1 MKLTLLPI
9 AALAASLLAAC
20 GGDGASPVTS
30 VTPPPV
36 TPPPVVVDPPPTK
49 PPGTVLSLW
58 FSCEHPRTGRDKNN
72 LPYMDRQGS
81 LADEQEWLRLLSDES
96 YLWYKE
102 LPQLRQA
109 DYKDPLS
116 YFADLK
122 TPAKTASGQPKDRFH
137 FTYPSDK
144 WDEISTGI
152 EYSYGITWV
161 RTPAGQ
167 LPRVWRAAVVQAGS
181 PADIAGV
188 KRGDR
193 LVAIDGFDFVNTS
206 NSGELEVINAALSPT
221 AAGQMHNMAFSRDGH
236 TSRYSLQAALVNVDA
251 VQNVR
256 VLETASGKVG
266 YLTFTN
272 HNLVAE
278 GQLVKAFKQFQAA
291 NVNDLVLDLR
301 YNGGGLLQVASELA
315 YMIAGPA
322 QTGGKIFERAMPND
336 KTKPNDPIMFRSR
349 AMGLAGPDK
358 VPTNEALPYLGL
370 RRVTVLSGPGT
381 CSASE
386 SVINSLRGVDVE
398 VTLVGGASCGKP
410 YAFTPAANC
419 GTTYFTIQLQGV
431 NNKGW
436 GDYGD
441 GFTPDCQAGDD
452 LSRPLGDA
460 SEGMLATALQLR
472 AGASC
477 PASPSAMRKQ
487 GAEAQPLVVER
498 PQAAEIAIY

>member
-1 MKLTLLPI
+1 
-9 AALAASLLAAC
+9 
-20 GGDGASPVTS
+20 
-30 VTPPPV
+30 
-36 TPPPVVVDPPPTK
+36 
-49 PPGTVLSLW
+49 
-58 FSCEHPRTGRDKNN
+58 
-72 LPYMDRQGS
+72 
-81 LADEQEWLRLLSDES
+81 
-96 YLWYKE
+96 
-102 LPQLRQA
+102 
-109 DYKDPLS
+109 
-116 YFADLK
+116 
-122 TPAKTASGQPKDRFH
+122 
-137 FTYPSDK
+137 
-144 WDEISTGI
+144 
-152 EYSYGITWV
+152 
-161 RTPAGQ
+161 
-167 LPRVWRAAVVQAGS
+167 
-181 PADIAGV
+181 
-188 KRGDR
+188 
-193 LVAIDGFDFVNTS
+193 
-206 NSGELEVINAALSPT
+206 
-221 AAGQMHNMAFSRDGH
+221 
-236 TSRYSLQAALVNVDA
+236 
-251 VQNVR
+251 
-256 VLETASGKVG
+256 
-266 YLTFTN
+266 
-272 HNLVAE
+272 
-278 GQLVKAFKQFQAA
+278 
-291 NVNDLVLDLR
+291 
-301 YNGGGLLQVASELA
+301 
-315 YMIAGPA
+315 
-322 QTGGKIFERAMPND
+322 MPND

-398 VTLVGGASCGKP
+398 VKLVGGASCGKP